1 MVERL
6 LRMLRTF
13 ARRWRAVT
21 WTFYNSSSDE
31 ATAVPGPGLGLDG
44 LERALDRTTRAGR
57 RAGQRLEPSLTVARE
72 RVPVSWI
79 FALAALLVVYLA
91 TCGVPRLFD
100 QIDGQYAG
108 AAREMMVRGDWLT
121 PTQDGVPRLQK
132 PPLVYWCEILSMRV
146 FGVNEFGARFPVAL
160 ATAGWFLATALFAP
174 GGIGVPRA
182 RG

>member
-13 ARRWRAVT
+13 ATRWRAVT
-21 WTFYNSSSDE
+21 WTFDNSSSDE

-160 ATAGWFLATALFAP
+160 ATAGWR
-174 GGIGVPRA
+174 IGRL
-182 RG
+182 